1 MSKFRRYIGSIQADA
16 ENQYSD
22 LFNRHLYELTLEA
35 KAKNNGL
42 KMLDVGCSDGSSTLR
57 LIGNVKNIE
66 IHGLE
71 VVEERVEKAKENGIL
86 ARVGKA
92 DESFPYEDDEFDVIT
107 SNQVIEHLN
116 NQDMFLAEIYRVLKP
131 GGIFLVCT
139 ANLSSWHNI
148 GALFM
153 GWQPFPMT
161 NFSEKDAAI
170 GNPFAFHCGEQI
182 EHISMLHTRLYTLRA
197 LKDFLRLHKF
207 EVVEADGTGYY
218 PLPTNIAKIMSKL
231 DPSHSAFQYI
241 KARKSL

>member
-1 MSKFRRYIGSIQADA
+1 MGKFRSYIGSLQADA
-16 ENQYSD
+16 ERLYSE
-22 LFNRHLYELTLEA
+22 LFNKHLDELATRA
-35 KAKNNGL
+35 VTSGNKL
-42 KMLDVGCSDGSSTLR
+42 KMLDVGCSDGTSTLR
-57 LIGNVKNIE
+57 LAGNLKNVE

-71 VVEERVEKAKENGIL
+71 VVEERVEKAIKQGIL
-86 ARVGKA
+86 AKVGRA
-92 DESFPYEDDEFDVIT
+92 DEHFPFPNDEFEVII

-131 GGIFLVCT
+131 GGFFMVCT

-182 EHISMLHTRLYTLRA
+182 EHVSMLHTRLYTLRA
-197 LKDFLRLHKF
+197 LKDLLGLHNF
-207 EVVEADGTGYY
+207 EVIEAVGTGYY
-218 PLPTNIAKIMSKL
+218 PFPTNLARILSKL
-231 DPSHSAFQYI
+231 DPAHSAFQYI
-241 KARKSL
+241 KARKPL